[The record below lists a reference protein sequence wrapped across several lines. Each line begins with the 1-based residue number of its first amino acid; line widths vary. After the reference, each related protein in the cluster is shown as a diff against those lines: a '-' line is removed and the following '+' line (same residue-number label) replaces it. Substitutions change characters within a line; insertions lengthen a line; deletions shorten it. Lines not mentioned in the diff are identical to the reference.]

1 MIKKR
6 SPCFT
11 FKGVLYPSHPFFNPM
26 TPFYHYSKPPNP
38 NISATSQPYN
48 SGRYLTAVSCPLFP
62 VVLCL
67 DRSVPSQ
74 SQYLAVPWYRSPNI
88 SPFHVSP
95 FRCSNRPMLPVH
107 NLVPVKKHI
116 LTQPFCQKRRLSSK
130 KGCQRKAV
138 KKQPRRHVPHSIVLT
153 DSNTVTWNRSKGL
166 PIIP

>member
-116 LTQPFCQKRRLSSK
+116 LTQPFCQKKKVVIEKRLSK
-130 KGCQRKAV
+130 KGCQKTTQAACSAQYSV
-138 KKQPRRHVPHSIVLT
+138 DGFQYCNVESI
-153 DSNTVTWNRSKGL
+153 
-166 PIIP
+166 

>member
-11 FKGVLYPSHPFFNPM
+11 FKGVLYPSHPLFNPM

-74 SQYLAVPWYRSPNI
+74 SQYLTVQPSMSHHSAVPTVPCLTIPLFQPS
-88 SPFHVSP
+88 HVTGP
-95 FRCSNRPMLPVH
+95 QPRP
-107 NLVPVKKHI
+107 
-116 LTQPFCQKRRLSSK
+116 CQKTYPNTAVLSK
-130 KGCQRKAV
+130 KEGCQKKAV
-138 KKQPRRHVPHSIVLT
+138 KKT
-153 DSNTVTWNRSKGL
+153 DSELFHTV
-166 PIIP
+166 

>member
-48 SGRYLTAVSCPLFP
+48 SGRHLTAVSCPLFP

-88 SPFHVSP
+88 SPFHGIA
-95 FRCSNRPMLPVH
+95 
-107 NLVPVKKHI
+107 VPISHHSMSHHSAVP
-116 LTQPFCQKRRLSSK
+116 TVPCYRSTTSSLSKNIS
-130 KGCQRKAV
+130 
-138 KKQPRRHVPHSIVLT
+138 
-153 DSNTVTWNRSKGL
+153 
-166 PIIP
+166 